1 MSSVVLCRTTTPTIG
16 MPRGSER
23 ENASRSASTSPWSLH
38 SALTTI
44 VSRCHDRREVLALA
58 DALSRL
64 APSLPE
70 RPLPRSPAMT
80 DLLDATHLH
89 VLAASWA
96 LTHCAMLGE
105 KLSLTSSQALRVA
118 AAAQLVL
125 QAAPWSLAVCRAAIE
140 RHGLQAALRQGEA
153 AHLAE
158 CCAAFGTALAIVFN
172 SMLVPLVQRDA
183 AAAFAGS
190 TARPEVLLPVLL
202 ELALTLLALP
212 APEDFADDPRE
223 LSWHAV

>member
-1 MSSVVLCRTTTPTIG
+1 MT
-16 MPRGSER
+16 
-23 ENASRSASTSPWSLH
+23 H
-38 SALTTI
+38 
-44 VSRCHDRREVLALA
+44 REVLALA

-105 KLSLTSSQALRVA
+105 KLELTSSQALGVA
-118 AAAQLVL
+118 AAAQAVL
-125 QAAPWSLAVCRAAIE
+125 QAAPWSLAVGRAAIE
-140 RHGLQAALRQGEA
+140 CHGLQIALRHGEA

-158 CCAAFGTALAIVFN
+158 CCAAFGTALAMVFN

-183 AAAFAGS
+183 AVAFAGS
-190 TARPEVLLPVLL
+190 TTRPEVLLPVLR
-202 ELALTLLALP
+202 ELAFTLLALP
-212 APEDFADDPRE
+212 APEDCADDLRE
-223 LSWHAV
+223 LSWYAV